1 MTARALLLAFTFAL
15 AGTLAGGEAPTAPP
29 AVTPPEMRALMVD
42 ASRSNRDPA
51 NLDRIRFVAD
61 VILPLAGPREVWVF
75 DSGARLTNALAGEVF
90 KERYSDYLALFDA
103 AIRPLAQGRSPAL
116 AILAGDGQ
124 IEVVTSELPDGYKPF
139 AAGRATR
146 EAINNAVASELVK
159 RHQATVAS
167 DKVRWLLLNTEDY
180 VAPAQPPEGVL
191 SWIASRRSDA
201 VMLSL
206 PHVRLQ
212 DLLQALEAAHVRLP
226 GERLGGGIQLLSGP
240 GSLAL
245 TLPEGTTAARIL
257 VHALGNDGSYSVRLV
272 SADGKQL
279 PTTRGA
285 EAHLTQLDG
294 AGVAQAMQIA
304 GCEAGLQ
311 VSLDLAGPTQP
322 YEVLVL
328 IDNLIRHRMVAVP
341 PVATQALYSGD
352 TVTITHTWLR
362 APGDTPI
369 SPTLRSELEST
380 CSLRFGDRDLTPI
393 GTLALPATAG
403 TATCSLIVP
412 APWTARVRTEAI
424 SLNWKDS
431 QPLELAGGFT
441 TPKVVEGKEARLEF
455 VRRGGRR
462 ILPDTAIRITGP
474 AGTTPRSIPL
484 ATNPDQAGTYA
495 AVVPFTAADRG
506 TWTIDSSAPLVGK
519 QETGRIV
526 ARDGTWPAIAVT
538 RNWLPLILGLIG
550 LLLLLIGLWLW
561 WFLTRPRLRD
571 EVLLSGSD
579 FHRLDGARGPGR
591 ATSYGCPGFAKR
603 VVLRATRKG
612 LVVDSLA
619 PGVQLLVNARPIQ
632 AGPDTIVQ
640 PGSDLELRSAEGN
653 VHGRLFATASAGAAW
668 THDQAMIDPK
678 GFESELVVLAP

>member
-1 MTARALLLAFTFAL
+1 
-15 AGTLAGGEAPTAPP
+15 
-29 AVTPPEMRALMVD
+29 MVD

-124 IEVVTSELPDGYKPF
+124 IEVVTTELPDGYKPF

-167 DKVRWLLLNTEDY
+167 EKIRWLLLNTEDY

-191 SWIASRRSDA
+191 SWIASRRNDA

-206 PHVRLQ
+206 PHLRLQ
-212 DLLQALEAAHVRLP
+212 DLLPALEAANVRLP
-226 GERLGGGIQLLSGP
+226 GERLGGAIQSLTGP
-240 GSLAL
+240 GSLPIN
-245 TLPEGTTAARIL
+245 LPEGTTAARIL
-257 VHALGNDGSYSVRLV
+257 VHTLGNDGSYTARLV
-272 SADGKQL
+272 TADGKEL
-279 PTTRGA
+279 PTARAAGA
-285 EAHLTQLDG
+285 HQTMLDG
-294 AGVAQAMQIA
+294 SGVAQAMQIA

-311 VSLDLAGPTQP
+311 VSLDLSGPTQP

-328 IDNLIRHRMVAVP
+328 IDNQIRHRMAAVAP
-341 PVATQALYSGD
+341 EATDALYSGD
-352 TVTITHTWLR
+352 TITIAHTWLR

-369 SPTLRSELEST
+369 SPALRNELETTSA
-380 CSLRFGDRDLTPI
+380 LRFGDSDLKPI
-393 GTLALPATAG
+393 GSLVLPAKPG

-412 APWTARVRTEAI
+412 EPWTARVRTEAI
-424 SLNWKDS
+424 SLSWKDS
-431 QPLELAGGFT
+431 LPLELAGGFT
-441 TPKVVEGKEARLEF
+441 VPQLIEGKEARVEF

-462 ILPDTAIRITGP
+462 TLPDTAIRITGP
-474 AGTTPRSIPL
+474 AGTTPRNVPL
-484 ATNPDQAGTYA
+484 AAAPGKAGTYSA
-495 AVVPFTAADRG
+495 AVPFTTADRG
-506 TWTIDSSAPLVGK
+506 TWKIDTTAPLVGR

-526 ARDGTWPAIAVT
+526 ARDGTWPTIEVT
-538 RNWLPLILGLIG
+538 RNWLPLILGLIA
-550 LLLLLIGLWLW
+550 LLLLLLGLWLW

-579 FHRLDGARGPGR
+579 FHRLDGARGPER

-619 PGVQLLVNARPIQ
+619 PGIQLLVNARPVQ
-632 AGPDTIVQ
+632 AGPGTILQ
-640 PGSDLELRSAEGN
+640 PGSDLELRSADGN
-653 VHGRLFATASAGAAW
+653 VHGRLFTTASAGAAW
-668 THDQAMIDPK
+668 THDQAQIDPQA
-678 GFESELVVLAP
+678 FESELVVLAP